1 MRREKLPDDLNSEFQ
16 EFINTPPQDVPA
28 HLSRSILARVHDEL
42 NPSPSLVFTK
52 LVSIVFLVGL
62 MNLTLCPQF
71 GIGPV
76 RHTNLMHFFMSFG
89 EYGCRVAC
97 GVFFLGSAL
106 LLASFLLRPEDINV
120 IRRSRLLF
128 ISTMSAGSLIAFVA
142 LGGDV
147 YFEAAAFWLLGSVIG
162 GLLSIEIGW
171 SVRRWALA

>member
-1 MRREKLPDDLNSEFQ
+1 MKRETLPDDLKNEFD
-16 EFINTPPQDVPA
+16 EFINTPTQDVPA
-28 HLSRSILARVHDEL
+28 HLSRRILARVSRDL
-42 NPSPSLVFTK
+42 NPSPSQVFAK

-76 RHTNLMHFFMSFG
+76 RHTNLMHFFMNFG

-106 LLASFLLRPEDINV
+106 LLASFLLKPEDIHV
-120 IRRSRLLF
+120 IRKSRLLF
-128 ISTMSAGSLIAFVA
+128 ISAVSAGSLIAFVA